1 MGRKKIQIS
10 RINDERNRQVT
21 FTKRKFG
28 LMKKAYEL
36 SVLCDCEIAL
46 IIFNSSNKLFQYA
59 STDMDKVLLK
69 YTEYNEPHESRTN
82 TDIIEHLNK
91 KENKGCES
99 PDPDGEGFQLTPRT
113 EAKYSKI
120 NEEFEMMMQ
129 RNTMARQGIP
139 TSNSYPHAMPVSVP
153 ISQANNMAGYNPNT
167 SSLLQPPHQHQL
179 TRNSVSPV
187 GNMAHPQRPSSSGP
201 PSTTLNDGSSGVES
215 TSAGTG
221 TTGEHVFFHLH
232 WCFHIGSSNQESYT
246 SSSSGSSYGNP
257 ARASPVGPSGLVTKA
272 MTKQSPTTARPQLKV
287 VIPASRAGMVTG
299 IGLANPNQSL
309 ATPTVSL
316 ATPSNPAGIPNYPS
330 AMPTAFQTGDFN
342 LSTADLAQ
350 LSNFNSPGTLPL
362 SAVSAWQ
369 HQHPLSA
376 AVQAA
381 GIGSGTPNPS
391 TSQGLL
397 MTDRS
402 IGIKS
407 EPISPQRDKH
417 QLNPNAGRCTPHDTA
432 TSPSRNSHCS
442 SASASPFGGSDREDT
457 RGGEMSYQTQTN
469 RGLVVDKDPPSKR
482 QRVEG
487 WTS

>member
-82 TDIIEHLNK
+82 SDIIEHLNK

-99 PDPDGEGFQLTPRT
+99 PDGEGEGFQLTPRT

-120 NEEFEMMMQ
+120 NEEFEMMMHRNSMQ
-129 RNTMARQGIP
+129 RPQVIP
-139 TSNSYPHAMPVSVP
+139 PTTNSYPQAMPVSIPV
-153 ISQANNMAGYNPNT
+153 SQANNMSSYSPNAST
-167 SSLLQPPHQHQL
+167 MLHPPQPQQL

-187 GNMAHPQRPSSSGP
+187 GNMTHPQRPSSSGP
-201 PSTTLNDGSSGVES
+201 PSTSLNEGASGVSS

-221 TTGEHVFFHLH
+221 TTG
-232 WCFHIGSSNQESYT
+232 SN
-246 SSSSGSSYGNP
+246 YGVP
-257 ARASPVGPSGLVTKA
+257 ARASPGGGTSPGLITKA
-272 MTKQSPTTARPQLKV
+272 MAKQSPTATRPQLRV
-287 VIPASRAGMVTG
+287 VIPSGRGGMSQLMTS
-299 IGLANPNQSL
+299 NPNQSL

-316 ATPSNPAGIPNYPS
+316 ATPSNPAGMPNYPS
-330 AMPTAFQTGDFN
+330 AMPTAFQTGSEFS
-342 LSTADLAQ
+342 LSTADLTQ
-350 LSNFNSPGTLPL
+350 LSNFNSPSTLPL

-376 AVQAA
+376 AVQVA
-381 GIGSGTPNPS
+381 GIGSGTPVS
-391 TSQGLL
+391 SHVHGLL
-397 MTDRS
+397 TTDRS
-402 IGIKS
+402 VGIKS
-407 EPISPQRDKH
+407 EPISPPRDKH
-417 QLNPNAGRCTPHDTA
+417 QLNPNTGRCTPHDRA
-432 TSPSRNSHCS
+432 NSPSRNSHCS
-442 SASASPFGGSDREDT
+442 STSASPFGGSDREDT
-457 RGGEMSYQTQTN
+457 RGDVSYQSQAN
-469 RGLVVDKDPPSKR
+469 RGLGDKDPPTKR

-487 WTS
+487 WSS